1 MIIFIHIYPPENWYK
16 NERIQTFL
24 SVTKLDISVG
34 IYDFMACYQ
43 FLECTFLLRHHA
55 HLNCFNHHTSTIND
69 YKHNHNVR
77 PDRVLSQ
84 VV

>member
-34 IYDFMACYQ
+34 VYDFMACYQ
-43 FLECTFLLRHHA
+43 FLECNQNFSDQLP
-55 HLNCFNHHTSTIND
+55 
-69 YKHNHNVR
+69 KHYQ
-77 PDRVLSQ
+77 SQ
-84 VV
+84 N